1 VHVGKAEQEKAELTE
16 AHAVELG
23 GMKEELDRETQ
34 DYMDYRLNVRRCLR
48 GLHEVV
54 ASSFR
59 EVKARCLPFPTWNA
73 KVEELIDWASW
84 EVKIMPDTM
93 WQLSDYF
100 VVLAIEGVLN
110 MLNDV
115 GCQELSHPRW
125 LAASSDAS
133 VM

>member
-1 VHVGKAEQEKAELTE
+1 
-16 AHAVELG
+16 
-23 GMKEELDRETQ
+23 
-34 DYMDYRLNVRRCLR
+34 
-48 GLHEVV
+48 
-54 ASSFR
+54 
-59 EVKARCLPFPTWNA
+59 
-73 KVEELIDWASW
+73 
-84 EVKIMPDTM
+84 MPDTM

-125 LAASSDAS
+125 LAASIDAS